1 MDCRYDTD
9 TLFIELQQS
18 KGPPVMRFVVTSAI
32 VLCLQTSAVLA
43 NSGSLIERYYD
54 ALKMDEVFQLLQ
66 DEGVEGAVEIA
77 QDDEAITLSPAWTSR
92 ARQIYSIEKMDAAFR
107 LGLAEATDLS
117 NSEEAIAFFE
127 TELGQRI
134 VDIELAAR
142 TALSDDAAE
151 EAAVEMAETLREAD
165 PDRVALYER
174 FIEANNLV
182 DSNVMGALNANL
194 AFYRGLG
201 TNELF
206 GGLDEGSMLS
216 QVYTQEPEIRSGME
230 EWTMNFSVLAYS
242 LLSEEEMSDYIA
254 MSEAPSGQQ
263 LNSALF
269 AGFDQV
275 FEMHSFELGRAMAEF
290 MAGDDT

>member
-1 MDCRYDTD
+1 
-9 TLFIELQQS
+9 
-18 KGPPVMRFVVTSAI
+18 MRFVIASVTVLSLQASA
-32 VLCLQTSAVLA
+32 AFA
-43 NSGSLIERYYD
+43 NAGALIDRYYD
-54 ALKMDEVFQLLQ
+54 ALKMEQVFKILQ
-66 DEGVEGAVEIA
+66 DEGIEGAIEIA
-77 QDDEAITLSPAWTSR
+77 REDEAITLSPAWTSR

-107 LGLAEATDLS
+107 IGLAAATDLG

-142 TALSDDAAE
+142 TALADDAAE
-151 EAAVEMAETLREAD
+151 QAAAQTVEAVREID
-165 PDRVALYER
+165 PDRIALYEQ

-201 TNELF
+201 TNEMF
-206 GGLDEGSMLS
+206 GGLDESAMLS

-230 EWTMNFSVLAYS
+230 EWTMSFSVLAYS
-242 LLSEEEMSDYIA
+242 LLTMEEMSDYIA
-254 MSEAPSGQQ
+254 ISEAPSGQQ

>member
-1 MDCRYDTD
+1 
-9 TLFIELQQS
+9 
-18 KGPPVMRFVVTSAI
+18 MRFLATGVA
-32 VLCLQTSAVLA
+32 VLCLQTSAVFA
-43 NSGSLIERYYD
+43 NPGALIDRYYE
-54 ALKMDEVFQLLQ
+54 ALKMEEVFKILQ
-66 DEGVEGAVEIA
+66 DEGVQGAIEIA
-77 QDDEAITLSPAWTSR
+77 QEDEAITMSPAWTSR

-107 LGLAEATDLS
+107 MGLSAATDLEG
-117 NSEEAIAFFE
+117 SEDAIAFFE
-127 TELGQRI
+127 SDLGQRI

-142 TALSDDAAE
+142 TALADDAT
-151 EAAVEMAETLREAD
+151 EAAAAENVVALRETD
-165 PDRVALYER
+165 PDRIALYEQ

-206 GGLDEGSMLS
+206 GALDESSMLN
-216 QVYTQEPEIRSGME
+216 QVYTQEPEIRDEME
-230 EWTMNFSVLAYS
+230 DWTMNFSALAYS
-242 LLSEEEMSDYIA
+242 LLSMDEMKDYVAISEE
-254 MSEAPSGQQ
+254 PSGQQ
-263 LNSALF
+263 LNTALF

>member
-1 MDCRYDTD
+1 
-9 TLFIELQQS
+9 
-18 KGPPVMRFVVTSAI
+18 MRHLI
-32 VLCLQTSAVLA
+32 VGAALLSLHSTAVFA
-43 NSGSLIERYYD
+43 NEQALIDRYYA
-54 ALKMDEVFQLLQ
+54 ALKMPEVFQILL
-66 DEGVEGAVEIA
+66 DEGVQSAIEIA
-77 QDDEAITLSPAWTSR
+77 EEDEGITLSPAWTSR
-92 ARQIYSIEKMDAAFR
+92 ARQIYAIDKMDAAFR
-107 LGLAEATDLS
+107 MGLNAATDLGK
-117 NSEEAIAFFE
+117 SEEAIAFFE
-127 TELGQRI
+127 SDLGQRI

-151 EAAVEMAETLREAD
+151 EAAAEAVKSLRESD
-165 PDRVALYER
+165 PDRIGLYED

-201 TNELF
+201 TNALF
-206 GGLDEGSMLS
+206 GGLDEGAMLS

-230 EWTMNFSVLAYS
+230 EWTMSFSALAYS
-242 LLSEEEMSDYIA
+242 LLTKEEMSDYIA
-254 MSEAPSGQQ
+254 ISEAPSGQQ

-269 AGFDQV
+269 AGFDEV